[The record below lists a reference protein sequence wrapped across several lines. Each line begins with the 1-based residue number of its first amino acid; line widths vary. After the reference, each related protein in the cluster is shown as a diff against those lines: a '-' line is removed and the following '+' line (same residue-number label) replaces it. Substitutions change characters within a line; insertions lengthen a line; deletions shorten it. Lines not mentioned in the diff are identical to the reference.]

1 MKFLRGT
8 LGFMCVGL
16 LVSGVWGLFSS
27 AYGILGG
34 WLAAFFIIA
43 PMWFMNHHMGL
54 IPNEDGAAFVDMG
67 LGVGVACF
75 MKDVFTSGASVGVDA
90 LPTLLLVALGA
101 TIGGIV
107 VAAVQKDMA
116 PKTEVVI
123 SENKEIEN

>member
-34 WLAAFFIIA
+34 WLAALFIIG

-67 LGVGVACF
+67 LGVGVACL
-75 MKDVFTSGASVGVDA
+75 MKDVFVNGASTGVDA
-90 LPTLLLVALGA
+90 LPTLLLVAVGA

-116 PKTEVVI
+116 PKTEVVV
-123 SENKEIEN
+123 SENQEVEN